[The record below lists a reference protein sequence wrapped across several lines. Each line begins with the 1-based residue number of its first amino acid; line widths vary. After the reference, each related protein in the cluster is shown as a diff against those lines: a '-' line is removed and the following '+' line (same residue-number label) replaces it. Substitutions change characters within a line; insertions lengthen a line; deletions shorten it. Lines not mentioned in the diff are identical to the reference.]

1 VAGIE
6 KETAEDRA
14 FPSGCLGRNVGGLG
28 RELMS
33 HRIRGRK
40 DHYLPQGYLR
50 GFIDPTQVNEDKP
63 LWWFQIP
70 HGKWKRCSTA
80 EVGFIRGFYDYSQQ
94 VDPSIQ
100 TADQAFA
107 ELERNFTLIL
117 KELLT
122 ANFSSW
128 LDHREFLLRY
138 MQMIRVRSPLYFE
151 QKRAVAKITQAYVI
165 EEISEDRKKL
175 KVRPMQLLDPFIKNR
190 SLTEMKEEMQKGAD
204 WLNEYDWALRY
215 CDSPQDSFL
224 TSDGPFVVTG
234 PLEGQDQQVSWD
246 ALRHPD
252 TLFYFPLCWQACI
265 VGSPLQFDVKTDR
278 AHPRF
283 LQRVR
288 DMYREKAKDY
298 LISSIRL

>member
-1 VAGIE
+1 
-6 KETAEDRA
+6 
-14 FPSGCLGRNVGGLG
+14 
-28 RELMS
+28 MS

-50 GFIDPTQVNEDKP
+50 GFIDPAQAKENKP
-63 LWWFQIP
+63 LWWFQVP
-70 HGKWKRCSTA
+70 YRKWTQCSTA
-80 EVGFIRGFYDYSQQ
+80 EVGFIRGFYDYSRQ
-94 VDPSIQ
+94 VDPSIE

-117 KELLT
+117 NELL
-122 ANFSSW
+122 ACQFSNW
-128 LDHREFLLRY
+128 LDRREFLLRY

-151 QKRAVAKITQAYVI
+151 QKRTVAKTTQAFVI
-165 EEISEDRKKL
+165 EGISEDRKKL
-175 KVRPMQLLDPFIKNR
+175 KVRPTQLPDPFIKNR

-204 WLNEYDWALRY
+204 WLYNFDWALRY

-234 PLEGQDQQVSWD
+234 PLEGQDQQVSWE

-265 VGSPLQFDVKTDR
+265 VGSPRLFEVKTDK

-283 LQRVR
+283 LQSVR
-288 DMYREKAKDY
+288 NMYREKAKEY
-298 LISSIRL
+298 LISAIRLGD